1 MVVTFIDD
9 CYCITWIF
17 LLKQKSEVFPL
28 FEKVFRMIH
37 TQFRKSIRHLLFD
50 NGREYVTHDMTKFL
64 FEQVIVHE
72 LTYMDTP

>member
-1 MVVTFIDD
+1 
-9 CYCITWIF
+9 
-17 LLKQKSEVFPL
+17 
-28 FEKVFRMIH
+28 MIH